1 MSAKSAARLPGSVVF
16 AYCSAWGT
24 ALSQAL
30 VESRM
35 QVSMIEE
42 KPASLPPM
50 VMLTSVVDALR
61 DESWLLMTLL
71 VVAPEHAANVKE
83 AGELAD
89 AHRGP

>member
-1 MSAKSAARLPGSVVF
+1 
-16 AYCSAWGT
+16 
-24 ALSQAL
+24 
-30 VESRM
+30 M
-35 QVSMIEE
+35 QLSMIDE
-42 KPASLPPM
+42 KPASFPPT

-71 VVAPEHAANVKE
+71 VVAPEQATNVNE